1 MKKHWKTLIFTGMTA
16 AVLSCGMPAFAVS
29 DVHAT
34 LYTDSVYVEG
44 REVYCWNPDAKQTN
58 YVSYNGTIYAPIR
71 TVGEWMGKTVSWDEA
86 SKSILLNGTV
96 EKVYREEAEGEIDAE
111 TLAKRRDDGM
121 TVELRDDIKVVVD
134 GKEQTFKNSKGET
147 IYPINY
153 NNMNYLPVRSI
164 GELLGMSV
172 KYLPKTDDSYSS
184 VFLRT
189 PLTDA
194 QVQEGLKYVKT
205 LETLE
210 SYKNPD
216 YKLPTSL
223 TAKFDEL
230 YHEAG
235 KKGTHASDS
244 MFLSFKS
251 YWDKA
256 TLDECKAFT
265 TAARSAIQKMIDT
278 PCPDFALLKNSHEK
292 MVEAA
297 KKSLAE
303 FQKVQESI
311 DSGSDADTIAKM
323 LGHDSSE
330 DSMSACSS
338 TDYIG
343 AQIGK
348 MYVILSENY
357 LKHE

>member
-1 MKKHWKTLIFTGMTA
+1 MKNTWKKLTLTA
-16 AVLSCGMPAFAVS
+16 LAGAALTTCAFAAPQ
-29 DVHAT
+29 DVHAA

-44 REVYCWNPDAKQTN
+44 REVYCWNPAGKQTN
-58 YVSYNGTIYAPIR
+58 YISYNGTTYVPIR
-71 TVGEWMGKTVSWDEA
+71 TVGEWMGKNVSWDEA
-86 SKSILLNGTV
+86 SKSIMLSGTA
-96 EKVYREEAEGEIDAE
+96 EKVYRDETEGEISTE
-111 TLAKRRDDGM
+111 TLVKLRDEGM
-121 TVELRDDIKVVVD
+121 TVKLHDDIKVVVD
-134 GKEQTFKNSKGET
+134 GKEQAFKNAKGEAV
-147 IYPINY
+147 YPINY

-172 KYLPKTDDSYSS
+172 KYLPKTDHSYSA

-205 LETLE
+205 LEELE

-216 YKLPTSL
+216 HKLPASL
-223 TAKFDEL
+223 ISKFDAL
-230 YHEAG
+230 YSAASQ
-235 KKGTHASDS
+235 KGSRASDS

-256 TLDECKAFT
+256 TLEESKAFT
-265 TAARSAIQKMIDT
+265 AAARTAIQKMIDT
-278 PCPDFALLKNSHEK
+278 PCPELAILKTSHTK

-297 KKSLAE
+297 QNSLAA
-303 FQKVQESI
+303 FQKVQEAI
-311 DSGSDADTIAKM
+311 DSGSDAETIAKM

-343 AQIGK
+343 AAVGN
-348 MYVILSENY
+348 MYVVLSEDY

>member
-1 MKKHWKTLIFTGMTA
+1 MKNMWKKLALTISTCALLATGM
-16 AVLSCGMPAFAVS
+16 SAFAVS

-44 REVYCWNPDAKQTN
+44 REVYCWNLAGKQTN
-58 YVSYNGTIYAPIR
+58 YVSYNDTIYAPIR
-71 TVGEWMGKTVSWDEA
+71 TVGEWMGKTVSWDE
-86 SKSILLNGTV
+86 STKTINLNGTA
-96 EKVYREEAEGEIDAE
+96 EKVYRDEAEGEIDVE
-111 TLAKRRDDGM
+111 TLIKRRDEGM

-134 GKEQTFKNSKGET
+134 GKEQAFKNAKGEAV
-147 IYPINY
+147 YPINY
-153 NNMNYLPVRSI
+153 NNMNYLPVRNI

-172 KYLPKTDDSYSS
+172 KYLPKTDHSYSS

-194 QVQEGLKYVKT
+194 QVQEDLQYVKT

-216 YKLPTSL
+216 HKLPASL
-223 TAKFDEL
+223 TAKFDER
-230 YHEAG
+230 YNAISE
-235 KKGTHASDS
+235 KGIRASDS
-244 MFLSFKS
+244 MFQSFKS
-251 YWDKA
+251 CWDKA

-265 TAARSAIQKMIDT
+265 TAAHNAIQKMIDT
-278 PCPDFALLKNSHEK
+278 PCPDFALLKTNHEK

-303 FQKVQESI
+303 FEKVQAAI
-311 DSGSDADTIAKM
+311 DSGSDAETIAKM

-343 AQIGK
+343 AEIGK
-348 MYVILSENY
+348 MYVVLSEDY